1 MTEEC
6 KKKILEWVC
15 GKFDLQVGNDT
26 PQFEKADIIS
36 NNLEKYIWDNFF
48 LNNSKPNISGIVRG
62 RSNNG
67 EFLDSY
73 ALYGMCIDENS
84 KQQGFVIILDN
95 KFNPVQSITKFSSDV
110 KIGYLQKL
118 DVDEEG
124 NFYALETPYDNSRD
138 RFLMLNNLLLKGTTQ
153 STYQLKIR
161 KSYTIPTDVTMP
173 DTLVKIIK
181 QYGGSRYL
189 FCGTYNAKERV
200 VDLKVNVGSEN
211 EWKTLV
217 DSGEASILMLDA
229 YADFIDDEVSIK
241 IIGSNK
247 YKFFLIVN
255 SGNTL
260 IRQWAFSFG
269 ETADTFR
276 SAKATILNS
285 STGWMIM
292 DSQTDEYRITIA
304 KIENLYNP
312 KVKYRAIVGEG
323 AKYDNAVFSNIV
335 SDGINTY
342 VFFNAPQDT
351 NYEKYKYYQGIIY
364 SDEVFLNEIGEFSAS
379 QISNFT
385 MQTVFNSFNLYLYLC
400 QVGNNAYI
408 TKQIFNVNNYNGK
421 GYNAVN
427 ALIPN
432 SGVLYDSDN
441 SPIFARNLYNKTV
454 RGSTTISTIEVPN
467 TQLNDVSISK
477 NNLIGQ
483 TNFILNSKTNT
494 VSKNIYETLNINF
507 INTMIM
513 KNSNGEENDQLNTEG
528 AIKINKSISELADY
542 ENSKLSKY
550 KINYSDDSSS
560 IVSIDS
566 SQISIQ
572 NNVATVNIL
581 VYNPQEKSINNID
594 LISNDETVSYLN
606 IDCSAMVNDKCY
618 LINQKV
624 EIY

>member
-1 MTEEC
+1 M
-6 KKKILEWVC
+6 
-15 GKFDLQVGNDT
+15 
-26 PQFEKADIIS
+26 
-36 NNLEKYIWDNFF
+36 
-48 LNNSKPNISGIVRG
+48 
-62 RSNNG
+62 
-67 EFLDSY
+67 
-73 ALYGMCIDENS
+73 
-84 KQQGFVIILDN
+84 
-95 KFNPVQSITKFSSDV
+95 
-110 KIGYLQKL
+110 
-118 DVDEEG
+118 
-124 NFYALETPYDNSRD
+124 
-138 RFLMLNNLLLKGTTQ
+138 
-153 STYQLKIR
+153 
-161 KSYTIPTDVTMP
+161 
-173 DTLVKIIK
+173 
-181 QYGGSRYL
+181 
-189 FCGTYNAKERV
+189 
-200 VDLKVNVGSEN
+200 
-211 EWKTLV
+211 
-217 DSGEASILMLDA
+217 
-229 YADFIDDEVSIK
+229 
-241 IIGSNK
+241 
-247 YKFFLIVN
+247 
-255 SGNTL
+255 
-260 IRQWAFSFG
+260 
-269 ETADTFR
+269 
-276 SAKATILNS
+276 
-285 STGWMIM
+285 
-292 DSQTDEYRITIA
+292 
-304 KIENLYNP
+304 
-312 KVKYRAIVGEG
+312 
-323 AKYDNAVFSNIV
+323 
-335 SDGINTY
+335 
-342 VFFNAPQDT
+342 
-351 NYEKYKYYQGIIY
+351 
-364 SDEVFLNEIGEFSAS
+364 
-379 QISNFT
+379 
-385 MQTVFNSFNLYLYLC
+385 YLC

-513 KNSNGEENDQLNTEG
+513 KNSNDEENEQINTEG

>member
-6 KKKILEWVC
+6 KKKILEWLC
-15 GKFDLQVGNDT
+15 GKYDLQAGNNT
-26 PQFEKADIIS
+26 PQFEQADVIN

-48 LNNSKPNISGIVRG
+48 VNNKPNISGIVRG
-62 RSNNG
+62 KSNNG
-67 EFLDSY
+67 DYLDNY
-73 ALYGMCIDENS
+73 ALYGMYIDESS
-84 KQQGFVIILDN
+84 KQQGFIIILDN

-110 KIGYLQKL
+110 KIGLLQKL

-153 STYQLKIR
+153 SDYQLKIR
-161 KSYTIPTDVTMP
+161 KSYAIPTDVTMP
-173 DTLVKIIK
+173 DTLIKIIK

-189 FCGTYNAKERV
+189 FCGTYNTKGRV

-211 EWKTLV
+211 EWTTLI
-217 DSGEASILMLDA
+217 DSGEAPITMLDA
-229 YADFIDDEVSIK
+229 YADFSDDEVSIK
-241 IIGSNK
+241 IIGVNK
-247 YKFFLIVN
+247 RIFFLIT
-255 SGNTL
+255 NTEDAL
-260 IRQWAFSFG
+260 TREWTFSFG

-285 STGWMIM
+285 STAWIIM
-292 DSQTDEYRITIA
+292 DTQTDDYRITVA
-304 KIENLYNP
+304 KVEDLHSP
-312 KVKYRAIVGEG
+312 KVKYRAVIGEG
-323 AKYDNAVFSNIV
+323 AIYDNAVFSNIV

-364 SDEVFLNEIGEFSAS
+364 NDEVFMNEIGEFSAS

-400 QVGNNAYI
+400 QVGNSAYI
-408 TKQIFNVNNYNGK
+408 TKQIFNINNYNGK
-421 GYNAVN
+421 GYNSVN

-432 SGVLYDSDN
+432 SGVLYDSSN

-477 NNLIGQ
+477 NNLLGK
-483 TNFILNSKTNT
+483 TNFILDSVNNG

-507 INTMIM
+507 INTLIM
-513 KNSNGEENDQLNTEG
+513 KNSNDEENEQINTEG
-528 AIKINKSISELADY
+528 AVKINRSISELADY

-550 KINYSDDSSS
+550 KINYSDNSSS
-560 IVSIDS
+560 VVSIDS

-572 NNVATVNIL
+572 DNVATVNIL

-594 LISNDETVSYLN
+594 LISNDETISYLN
-606 IDCSAMVNDKCY
+606 IDCSTMVNNKCY

>member
-1 MTEEC
+1 M
-6 KKKILEWVC
+6 
-15 GKFDLQVGNDT
+15 
-26 PQFEKADIIS
+26 
-36 NNLEKYIWDNFF
+36 
-48 LNNSKPNISGIVRG
+48 
-62 RSNNG
+62 
-67 EFLDSY
+67 
-73 ALYGMCIDENS
+73 
-84 KQQGFVIILDN
+84 
-95 KFNPVQSITKFSSDV
+95 
-110 KIGYLQKL
+110 
-118 DVDEEG
+118 
-124 NFYALETPYDNSRD
+124 
-138 RFLMLNNLLLKGTTQ
+138 
-153 STYQLKIR
+153 
-161 KSYTIPTDVTMP
+161 
-173 DTLVKIIK
+173 
-181 QYGGSRYL
+181 
-189 FCGTYNAKERV
+189 
-200 VDLKVNVGSEN
+200 
-211 EWKTLV
+211 
-217 DSGEASILMLDA
+217 
-229 YADFIDDEVSIK
+229 
-241 IIGSNK
+241 
-247 YKFFLIVN
+247 
-255 SGNTL
+255 
-260 IRQWAFSFG
+260 
-269 ETADTFR
+269 
-276 SAKATILNS
+276 
-285 STGWMIM
+285 
-292 DSQTDEYRITIA
+292 
-304 KIENLYNP
+304 
-312 KVKYRAIVGEG
+312 
-323 AKYDNAVFSNIV
+323 
-335 SDGINTY
+335 
-342 VFFNAPQDT
+342 
-351 NYEKYKYYQGIIY
+351 
-364 SDEVFLNEIGEFSAS
+364 
-379 QISNFT
+379 
-385 MQTVFNSFNLYLYLC
+385 
-400 QVGNNAYI
+400 
-408 TKQIFNVNNYNGK
+408 NNYNGK

-513 KNSNGEENDQLNTEG
+513 KNSNDEENEQINTEG

>member
-1 MTEEC
+1 MNVSLCQQPE
-6 KKKILEWVC
+6 IL
-15 GKFDLQVGNDT
+15 
-26 PQFEKADIIS
+26 
-36 NNLEKYIWDNFF
+36 
-48 LNNSKPNISGIVRG
+48 
-62 RSNNG
+62 
-67 EFLDSY
+67 
-73 ALYGMCIDENS
+73 
-84 KQQGFVIILDN
+84 
-95 KFNPVQSITKFSSDV
+95 
-110 KIGYLQKL
+110 
-118 DVDEEG
+118 
-124 NFYALETPYDNSRD
+124 
-138 RFLMLNNLLLKGTTQ
+138 
-153 STYQLKIR
+153 
-161 KSYTIPTDVTMP
+161 
-173 DTLVKIIK
+173 
-181 QYGGSRYL
+181 
-189 FCGTYNAKERV
+189 
-200 VDLKVNVGSEN
+200 
-211 EWKTLV
+211 
-217 DSGEASILMLDA
+217 
-229 YADFIDDEVSIK
+229 
-241 IIGSNK
+241 
-247 YKFFLIVN
+247 
-255 SGNTL
+255 
-260 IRQWAFSFG
+260 
-269 ETADTFR
+269 
-276 SAKATILNS
+276 
-285 STGWMIM
+285 
-292 DSQTDEYRITIA
+292 
-304 KIENLYNP
+304 
-312 KVKYRAIVGEG
+312 
-323 AKYDNAVFSNIV
+323 
-335 SDGINTY
+335 NTY

-513 KNSNGEENDQLNTEG
+513 KNSNDEENEQINTEG

>member
-6 KKKILEWVC
+6 KKKILEWLC
-15 GKFDLQVGNDT
+15 GKYDLQAGNDT
-26 PQFEKADIIS
+26 PQFEQADVIN

-48 LNNSKPNISGIVRG
+48 VNNRPNISGIVRG
-62 RSNNG
+62 KSNNG
-67 EFLDSY
+67 DYLDNY
-73 ALYGMCIDENS
+73 ALYGMYIDESS
-84 KQQGFVIILDN
+84 KQQGFIIILDN

-110 KIGYLQKL
+110 KIGLLQKL

-153 STYQLKIR
+153 SDYQLKIR
-161 KSYTIPTDVTMP
+161 KSYAIPTDVTMP
-173 DTLVKIIK
+173 DTLIKIIK

-189 FCGTYNAKERV
+189 FCGTYNTKGRV

-211 EWKTLV
+211 EWTTLI
-217 DSGEASILMLDA
+217 DSGEAPITMLDA
-229 YADFIDDEVSIK
+229 YADFSDDEVSIK
-241 IIGSNK
+241 IIGVNK
-247 YKFFLIVN
+247 RIFFLIT
-255 SGNTL
+255 NTEDAL
-260 IRQWAFSFG
+260 TREWTFSFG

-285 STGWMIM
+285 STAWIIM
-292 DSQTDEYRITIA
+292 DTQTDDYRITVA
-304 KIENLYNP
+304 KVEDLHSP
-312 KVKYRAIVGEG
+312 KVKYRAVIGEG
-323 AKYDNAVFSNIV
+323 AIYDNAVFSNIV

-364 SDEVFLNEIGEFSAS
+364 NDEVFMNEIGEFSAS

-400 QVGNNAYI
+400 QVGNSAYI
-408 TKQIFNVNNYNGK
+408 TKQIFNINNYNGK
-421 GYNAVN
+421 GYNSVN

-432 SGVLYDSDN
+432 SGVLYDSSN

-454 RGSTTISTIEVPN
+454 RGATTISTIEVPN
-467 TQLNDVSISK
+467 TQLNDTSISK
-477 NNLIGQ
+477 NNLLGK
-483 TNFILNSKTNT
+483 TNFILNSVNNG

-507 INTMIM
+507 INTLIM
-513 KNSNGEENDQLNTEG
+513 KNSNNEENEQLNTEG

>member
-1 MTEEC
+1 MTEEY
-6 KKKILEWVC
+6 KKKILEWLC
-15 GKFDLQVGNDT
+15 GKYDLQVGNDT
-26 PQFEKADIIS
+26 PQFEKADVIS

-67 EFLDSY
+67 EYLDSY
-73 ALYGMCIDENS
+73 ALYGTCMDENS
-84 KQQGFVIILDN
+84 KQQGFIIILDN
-95 KFNPVQSITKFSSDV
+95 KFNPVQNITKFSSDV
-110 KIGYLQKL
+110 KIGFLQKL

-153 STYQLKIR
+153 SAYQLKIR
-161 KSYTIPTDVTMP
+161 KSYVIPTDVTMP

-189 FCGTYNAKERV
+189 FCGTYNTKGRV

-211 EWKTLV
+211 EWTTLV
-217 DSGEASILMLDA
+217 DSGEAPILMLDA
-229 YADFIDDEVSIK
+229 YADFTDDDVSIK

-247 YKFFLIVN
+247 YIFFLIVN
-255 SGNTL
+255 SGDAL
-260 IRQWAFSFG
+260 IRQWEFSFG
-269 ETADTFR
+269 ETVNTFR

-285 STGWMIM
+285 STGWIIM
-292 DSQTDEYRITIA
+292 DTQTDEYRITIG
-304 KIENLYNP
+304 KIENLHSP
-312 KVKYRAIVGEG
+312 KLKYRAIVGEG
-323 AKYDNAVFSNIV
+323 AKYDNVVFSNIV

-364 SDEVFLNEIGEFSAS
+364 NDEVFLNEIGEFSAS

-400 QVGNNAYI
+400 QVGNSAYI
-408 TKQIFNVNNYNGK
+408 TKQIFNINNYNGK

-483 TNFILNSKTNT
+483 TNFILNSKTNA

-507 INTMIM
+507 INTLIM
-513 KNSNGEENDQLNTEG
+513 KNSNDEENEQLNTEG
-528 AIKINKSISELADY
+528 AIKINRSISELADY

-550 KINYSDDSSS
+550 KINYSDNSSN

-572 NNVATVNIL
+572 DNVATVNIL
-581 VYNPQEKSINNID
+581 VYNPQEKSINSID
-594 LISNDETVSYLN
+594 LISNDEAISYLN
-606 IDCSAMVNDKCY
+606 IDCSTMINDKCY

-624 EIY
+624 EID

>member
-1 MTEEC
+1 ME
-6 KKKILEWVC
+6 KKKV
-15 GKFDLQVGNDT
+15 Q
-26 PQFEKADIIS
+26 EK
-36 NNLEKYIWDNFF
+36 
-48 LNNSKPNISGIVRG
+48 
-62 RSNNG
+62 
-67 EFLDSY
+67 
-73 ALYGMCIDENS
+73 
-84 KQQGFVIILDN
+84 
-95 KFNPVQSITKFSSDV
+95 
-110 KIGYLQKL
+110 
-118 DVDEEG
+118 
-124 NFYALETPYDNSRD
+124 
-138 RFLMLNNLLLKGTTQ
+138 
-153 STYQLKIR
+153 
-161 KSYTIPTDVTMP
+161 
-173 DTLVKIIK
+173 
-181 QYGGSRYL
+181 
-189 FCGTYNAKERV
+189 
-200 VDLKVNVGSEN
+200 
-211 EWKTLV
+211 
-217 DSGEASILMLDA
+217 
-229 YADFIDDEVSIK
+229 
-241 IIGSNK
+241 NK

-483 TNFILNSKTNT
+483 TNFILNSKTN
-494 VSKNIYETLNINF
+494 YH
-507 INTMIM
+507 
-513 KNSNGEENDQLNTEG
+513 
-528 AIKINKSISELADY
+528 
-542 ENSKLSKY
+542 
-550 KINYSDDSSS
+550 
-560 IVSIDS
+560 
-566 SQISIQ
+566 
-572 NNVATVNIL
+572 
-581 VYNPQEKSINNID
+581 
-594 LISNDETVSYLN
+594 
-606 IDCSAMVNDKCY
+606 DKRR
-618 LINQKV
+618 K
-624 EIY
+624 